1 MNDRD
6 IDIIR
11 HILQHCSDIYDAMSR
26 FGKERAS
33 FNTDL
38 QYEHAVAFSVFQIGE
53 LVGHLSDEIKAEYDE
68 MPWQQIK
75 AMRNVIVHHYGGIDK
90 DILWETVTKD
100 IPEMEQYCM
109 TIIND

>member
-33 FNTDL
+33 
-38 QYEHAVAFSVFQIGE
+38 YISRSAVQERQRV
-53 LVGHLSDEIKAEYDE
+53 LVTTI
-68 MPWQQIK
+68 
-75 AMRNVIVHHYGGIDK
+75 R
-90 DILWETVTKD
+90 TKH
-100 IPEMEQYCM
+100 
-109 TIIND
+109 TT